1 MDIIDPT
8 TNKGDTTMKSFTETN
23 TQNVLG
29 LCLTMYHADLNPVAS
44 FEMLKASL
52 MSNDYGIDEIELE
65 LYQVKQQ
72 CRNGLNKDAETWA
85 QGLID
90 QWVNG

>member
-1 MDIIDPT
+1 MET
-8 TNKGDTTMKSFTETN
+8 FTRTN
-23 TQNVLG
+23 TNSVLT

-52 MSNDYGIDEIELE
+52 VSADYEIDAIELE

-72 CRNGLNKDAETWA
+72 CRNGLNKGAETWA

>member
-1 MDIIDPT
+1 MT
-8 TNKGDTTMKSFTETN
+8 TFTRTN
-23 TQNVLG
+23 TNNVLT

-52 MSNDYGIDEIELE
+52 VSSDYEIDAIELE

>member
-1 MDIIDPT
+1 
-8 TNKGDTTMKSFTETN
+8 
-23 TQNVLG
+23 
-29 LCLTMYHADLNPVAS
+29 
-44 FEMLKASL
+44 MLKSSL
-52 MSNDYGIDEIELE
+52 VSADYEIDAIELE